1 MSFFVITLEDTD
13 QIFSHT
19 HLAETIPRYCL
30 AITVTI
36 LHEVHIK
43 TCNLIKKV
51 LLIIG
56 ERRNLGT
63 VACVGKY

>member
-1 MSFFVITLEDTD
+1 MS
-13 QIFSHT
+13 
-19 HLAETIPRYCL
+19 
-30 AITVTI
+30 TVTI

-63 VACVGKY
+63 VACVGKVLELCKHFSGL